1 MVRDPPGEYDF
12 AAGAGTRAHRW
23 LPVGAAA
30 ASGARSGR
38 PCGGVIK
45 RVNCPARPSSVR
57 TMLQALRE
65 KTSGWIAIAIVAVL
79 AVPFAFFGMEQYL
92 FQNNADYAA
101 KVEAPPKWWRS
112 APDVWPVRKLVWST
126 TEVSA
131 EEFRQAFDT
140 MREQRREAEGENFD
154 ARGFETIESK
164 REVLEQLIDRAV
176 LALAAERANIV
187 VGDAQV
193 EGIIRTIPA
202 FQVDG
207 QFDPQR
213 YQLALQSAQPPR
225 TPREFDASIR
235 LDLQRAL
242 VPQAIAESA
251 FVTAGESERLMR
263 LLGERRDVSFVVVPP
278 PAADE
283 APVTD
288 AELQAWYE
296 ARTDRYREPEKVALE
311 YIEVRGEAGTAD
323 AAVDEAEARAHFEQV
338 KSRFTAAE
346 RRLASHIL
354 VEVPADADAATQA
367 DAQKKAADLAAKAK
381 QPGADFAALAR
392 AESDDPGSNAGG
404 GDLGWIETGM
414 MSGPF
419 EDALFAMEA
428 GQVSDPVRTDFGWH
442 VLQLREVD
450 AGRPVA
456 FEDVRE
462 EMEREVRDNEGSRA
476 YNERVGRIV
485 DEINRH
491 PLSLEQA
498 AAAAQ
503 LPVRTIAPFA
513 RGAGSGIA
521 ANNAV
526 VQAAF
531 SDALTQDGTV
541 SDPIELGPD
550 HTVFIRVTSH
560 TPERAQTLDQVR
572 ARVTAEVRADRMR
585 RQAEAAADAMVAEL
599 AGGATLASLAEARS
613 LDAQSLPGIPRGA
626 PVPDPV
632 ANQAYFRAVAPAD
645 GATTPGRVM
654 LPDGSAVVFTVDR
667 VVPGDPADAT
677 EQERTLL
684 RQQLGTLLGSEDA
697 SVLQRA
703 LRSEMKITVNEAR
716 L

>member
-1 MVRDPPGEYDF
+1 
-12 AAGAGTRAHRW
+12 
-23 LPVGAAA
+23 
-30 ASGARSGR
+30 
-38 PCGGVIK
+38 
-45 RVNCPARPSSVR
+45 
-57 TMLQALRE
+57 MLQALRE

-112 APDVWPVRKLVWST
+112 APDVWLVRKLAWST

-131 EEFRQAFDT
+131 EEFRQAFDS

-154 ARGFETIESK
+154 ARGFETMESK

-187 VGDAQV
+187 VDNQQV
-193 EGIIRTIPA
+193 QSIIASIPA

-207 QFDPQR
+207 RFDPQR
-213 YQLALQSAQPPR
+213 YQMALQSAQPPR
-225 TPREFDASIR
+225 TPREFEASVR

-251 FVTAGESERLMR
+251 FVTPGESQRLMR

-283 APVTD
+283 TPVAD
-288 AELQAWYE
+288 ADLQAWYE
-296 ARTDRYREPEKVALE
+296 ANASRYRAPEQVALE
-311 YIEVRGEAGTAD
+311 YIEVRGEDQAAD
-323 AAVDEAEARAHFEQV
+323 TPVSEADARAHFEQV

-354 VEVPADADAATQA
+354 VEVPAGADAAAQQA
-367 DAQKKAADLAAKAK
+367 AQAKAADIAARAK

-392 AESDDPGSNAGG
+392 AESDDPGSNQGG

-414 MSGPF
+414 MAGPF
-419 EDALFAMEA
+419 EDTLFAMQA

-450 AGRPVA
+450 AARPVA

-462 EMEREVRDNEGSRA
+462 EMEREVRDNAGSQV
-476 YNERVGRIV
+476 YNEQVGRIV

-491 PLSLEQA
+491 PMSLEQA

-503 LPVRTIAPFA
+503 LPRRTIGPFA

-521 ANNAV
+521 ANPAV

-531 SDALTQDGTV
+531 SEALTQDGTV
-541 SDPIELGPD
+541 SDPIEIAPN

-560 TPERAQTLDQVR
+560 TPERAQTLDEVR
-572 ARVTAEVRADRMR
+572 TRVTAEIRGDRAR
-585 RQAEAAADAMVAEL
+585 RQAETAADAMVAEL
-599 AGGATLASLAEARS
+599 AGGMTLQALAEARS
-613 LDAQSLPGIPRGA
+613 LEATSVPGVPRGA
-626 PVPDPV
+626 PVPDAT
-632 ANQAYFRAVAPAD
+632 ANQAYFRATPPAE
-645 GATTPGRVM
+645 GATTPGRV
-654 LPDGSAVVFTVDR
+654 LLADGSAVVFTVDR
-667 VVPGDPADAT
+667 VIVGDPADAS
-677 EQERTLL
+677 EQEQAML
-684 RQQLGTLLGSEDA
+684 RQQLGALLGNEDA
-697 SVLQRA
+697 EVLQRA
-703 LRSEMKITVNEAR
+703 LRSQMKITVNEAR